1 MDVDAIYRKLYLDKF
16 AMESLYDKP
25 DYEYAHWELKRT
37 GVMMKRLWQEYQD
50 KFKASGSP
58 YRGYTKHCQNYS
70 NYIVVNKLT
79 NHLED
84 MQDKF
89 KFSHGTIFEPKI
101 GQNHQ

>member
-1 MDVDAIYRKLYLDKF
+1 MDEDAIYRKFYLGKF
-16 AMESLYDKP
+16 VMENLYDKT
-25 DYEYAHWELKRT
+25 DYEYANGELKRT
-37 GVMMKRLWQEYQD
+37 GVMIKRLWQEYQD

-58 YRGYTKHCQNYS
+58 YRGYTKYYQNYS

-89 KFSHGTIFEPKI
+89 KFFHGTIFGPKI